1 MFGFPILL
9 VVAAVLAWR
18 RAHRIPQRIE
28 AGLVSVVGTVLVVAV
43 VVNGYFA
50 YVPSVGALV
59 GRRATYELSAT
70 AVAARLA
77 APAPPAHTAG

>member
-18 RAHRIPQRIE
+18 RAHRIRQRIE
-28 AGLVSVVGTVLVVAV
+28 AGLVSVVGTVLVVAVVAVVAV

-59 GRRATYELSAT
+59 GPGYL
-70 AVAARLA
+70 
-77 APAPPAHTAG
+77 